1 MFSLTISLPGS
12 LSSFVK
18 KINWFDLNHLLKL
31 EAAVISHCLLTVVI
45 LVAKN
50 QKKIIDLTEFKF
62 IFNSNEE
69 NNINVIIFHAS
80 KGT

>member
-1 MFSLTISLPGS
+1 ML

-31 EAAVISHCLLTVVI
+31 EAAVISHCLLTMVI